1 MTGRAKK
8 NQFSG
13 VKRAREN
20 TKVLIIDADK
30 AFAGKIAEIL
40 TPKGFNTTLSNSGKD
55 GIHKAS
61 YTSPDIIL
69 LNYQLPDLESKEVL
83 NRLKGFD
90 RTIPVIIAMA
100 VGGEKATVDLL
111 KAGASDFLV
120 KPIKSR
126 DLLQAVKRVQ
136 AKRLADMEIQS
147 QKFLSLGKLFPFLAH
162 EIRNPLHAI
171 GGALTVLQRRCN
183 LKDDTIAQ
191 SIEIIREEVQR
202 LNQFM
207 QECLDFSRP
216 PARRRFAETDLNEVI
231 RSSLNTLASVIEAH
245 PDKIEVIT
253 RLDDGLPKI
262 KANFNEIKQ
271 VCLNILKNAIEAM
284 KKRGKL
290 EIHTSSA
297 PHEKPR
303 YAVIKIIDTGTGI
316 DEENLPYLFDPFF
329 STKSRGAGLGLALCK
344 KIVVENHRGQI
355 DIESKKNIGTTVTI
369 TLPFSP

>member
-1 MTGRAKK
+1 MAK
-8 NQFSG
+8 
-13 VKRAREN
+13 EN
-20 TKVLIIDADK
+20 TKVLIIDPDR
-30 AFAGKIAEIL
+30 AFVAKIAETL
-40 TPKGFNTTLSNSGKD
+40 TTKGFKPIPSHTGNTA
-55 GIHKAS
+55 IHKAS
-61 YTSPDIIL
+61 YTSPDIVL
-69 LNYQLPDLESKEVL
+69 LSYQLPDLESKEVL

-111 KAGASDFLV
+111 KAGATDFLV

-126 DLLQAVKRVQ
+126 DLIQAIRRARTKRI
-136 AKRLADMEIQS
+136 ADLEIQS
-147 QKFLSLGKLFPFLAH
+147 KKFLSLGKLFPFLAH

-171 GGALTVLQRRCN
+171 GGALAILQRRCN

-202 LNQFM
+202 LNQFI

-216 PARRRFAETDLNEVI
+216 PARRRFAETDLNELV
-231 RSSLNTLASVIEAH
+231 RSSLNTLSPVIEAQ
-245 PDKIEVIT
+245 PDKIRVIT
-253 RLDDGLPKI
+253 HLDEGLPRI

-271 VCLNILKNAIEAM
+271 VFLNILKNAIEAM
-284 KKRGKL
+284 EKGGKL
-290 EIHTSSA
+290 KIRTSST
-297 PHEKPR
+297 PHEKPM
-303 YAVIKIIDTGTGI
+303 YAMIKITDTGTGI

-355 DIESKKNIGTTVTI
+355 DIESKKNMGTTVTI

>member
-1 MTGRAKK
+1 M
-8 NQFSG
+8 
-13 VKRAREN
+13 AREN
-20 TKVLIIDADK
+20 IKVLIIDADK
-30 AFAGKIAEIL
+30 ASAGKIAEIL
-40 TPKGFNTTLSNSGKD
+40 TPKGFSTILSYSGND

-61 YTSPDIIL
+61 YTSPDIVL
-69 LNYQLPDLESKEVL
+69 LSYQLPDLESKEVL

-90 RTIPVIIAMA
+90 RTIPIIIAMA

-120 KPIKSR
+120 KPVKSR

-216 PARRRFAETDLNEVI
+216 PARRRFAQTDLNEVI
-231 RSSLNTLASVIEAH
+231 RSSLNTLAPVIEAH
-245 PDKIEVIT
+245 PEKIEVIT
-253 RLDDGLPKI
+253 RLDDDLPKI

-271 VCLNILKNAIEAM
+271 VCHNILKNAIEAM

-303 YAVIKIIDTGTGI
+303 YAVINIIDTGTGI

>member
-1 MTGRAKK
+1 M
-8 NQFSG
+8 
-13 VKRAREN
+13 AREN
-20 TKVLIIDADK
+20 IKVLIIDADK
-30 AFAGKIAEIL
+30 ASAGKIAEIL
-40 TPKGFNTTLSNSGKD
+40 TPKGFSTILSYSGND

-61 YTSPDIIL
+61 YTSPDIVL
-69 LNYQLPDLESKEVL
+69 LSYQLPDLESKEVL

-90 RTIPVIIAMA
+90 RTIPIIIAMA

-120 KPIKSR
+120 KPVKSR

-216 PARRRFAETDLNEVI
+216 PARRRFAQTDLNEVI
-231 RSSLNTLASVIEAH
+231 RSSLNTLAPVIEAH
-245 PDKIEVIT
+245 PEKIEVIT

-303 YAVIKIIDTGTGI
+303 YVVINIIDTGTGI